1 MSNIAGLYRRIEREP
16 KQYVELFLY
25 WRRCTRSAQMPT
37 PPSTRAAASVLP
49 VTMSISISSILTGTA
64 TATRSTLMTKPMA
77 TSCLPATTI
86 TPEWAVEVGFTDLG
100 TVRHREGFPINLK
113 GELKTRLGY
122 VNGQYHMPIG
132 DTASLDLSLGRGFS
146 RAEFMARFRDPGFGC
161 IGCVTL
167 KDTTSDSGMIY
178 GVGVTMKLTDSL
190 YLRPALTV
198 YDFEF
203 DDVDSVDGFGA
214 SQGDEEFLEP
224 QWRFGVDLIYDF

>member
-1 MSNIAGLYRRIEREP
+1 
-16 KQYVELFLY
+16 
-25 WRRCTRSAQMPT
+25 
-37 PPSTRAAASVLP
+37 
-49 VTMSISISSILTGTA
+49 
-64 TATRSTLMTKPMA
+64 MA

-161 IGCVTL
+161 IGCVT
-167 KDTTSDSGMIY
+167 
-178 GVGVTMKLTDSL
+178 DSL

-214 SQGDEEFLEP
+214 SQGDEEFLES